1 MNKILNTAIVGMGRA
16 GGFHLTSMK
25 TIDGFSLKYVVDPD
39 LKKLESIS
47 LPPQTT
53 KLPVIDQVIEDP
65 DVDAVIISSPTDY
78 HYDFIIKS
86 LNAGKHV
93 FTEKPLGHGLREV
106 KECFD
111 TAETNNKALH
121 LGFQR
126 RFDNNFLSLK
136 NNLESLNGIRMVR
149 ASSRDNPKPSYAY
162 LKTSGNIFHDMLI
175 HDFDMMIF
183 ILGLKPPISIHTY
196 AKCYDDKIAAMED
209 YDTVVVSMQF
219 EDGLI
224 YTIDTS
230 RTSVYGY
237 DQRLEVFGAEG
248 MLIAENELDSSL
260 SIYNAEGIRQAPAS
274 YSFPQRYK
282 SAYLDELINFEQG
295 IRNNSLYNVT
305 KEEAVLSHLIAD
317 AGYISAKEKR
327 IVNFKEEFGV

>member
-1 MNKILNTAIVGMGRA
+1 MNKALNTAIIGMGRA

-25 TIDGFSLKYVVDPD
+25 IIDGFSLKYVVDPD
-39 LKKLESIS
+39 DNKLNTLS
-47 LPPQTT
+47 LPPGTQ
-53 KLPVIDQVIEDP
+53 KLATIDEVLNDEEI
-65 DVDAVIISSPTDY
+65 DAVIISSPTEY
-78 HYDFIIKS
+78 HYDYIIRS

-93 FTEKPLGHGLREV
+93 FTEKPLGHGLNEV
-106 KECFD
+106 EECFD
-111 TAETNNKALH
+111 TAAKNNRALH

-126 RFDNNFLSLK
+126 RFDKNFIALK
-136 NNLESLNGIRMVR
+136 NNLATIEEVRMVR
-149 ASSRDNPKPSYAY
+149 ASSRDNPKPSYEY

-175 HDFDMMIF
+175 HDFDMMLF
-183 ILGLKPPISIHTY
+183 LFGNKAPTSINVY
-196 AKCYDDKIAAMED
+196 AKCYDAKIAAMDD

-237 DQRLEVFGAEG
+237 DQRLEVFGASG

-260 SIYNAEGIRQAPAS
+260 SVYTENGIMQAPAS

-282 SAYLDELINFEQG
+282 AAYLDELVFFEAS
-295 IRNNSLYNVT
+295 IRNGVLWNVT
-305 KEEAVLSHLIAD
+305 REDAILSHRIAD
-317 AGYISAKEKR
+317 ACFTSAKENR
-327 IVNFKEEFGV
+327 IVRF

>member
-1 MNKILNTAIVGMGRA
+1 MNKNLNTAIVGMGRA

-25 TIDGFSLKYVVDPD
+25 IIDGFTLKYVVDPD
-39 LKKLESIS
+39 KDKLESLN
-47 LPPQTT
+47 LPQGT
-53 KLPVIDQVIEDP
+53 KKEANIDQVLADEE
-65 DVDAVIISSPTDY
+65 VDAVIISSPTSF
-78 HYDFIIKS
+78 HYDDIIRS
-86 LNAGKHV
+86 LDARKHV
-93 FTEKPLGHGLREV
+93 FTEKPLGHGLKEV
-106 KECFD
+106 EECFD
-111 TAETNNKALH
+111 TAAKKNKALH

-126 RFDNNFLSLK
+126 RFDKNFIALK
-136 NNLESLNGIRMVR
+136 NNLGTIDEVRMVR
-149 ASSRDNPKPSYAY
+149 ASSRDNPKPSYDY

-175 HDFDMMIF
+175 HDFDMMLF
-183 ILGLKPPISIHTY
+183 LLGPRSPKSINVF
-196 AKCYDDKIAAMED
+196 AKCYDEHIEAMDD

-260 SIYNAEGIRQAPAS
+260 SIYNSKGIMQAPAS

-282 SAYLDELINFEQG
+282 SAYLNELLFFEDS
-295 IRNNSLYNVT
+295 IRKGNLWNVT
-305 KEEAVLSHLIAD
+305 KEEAVLSHRIAD
-317 AGYISAKEKR
+317 ACYLSAKEGR
-327 IVNFKEEFGV
+327 VIQF